1 MLPYIVWETQGT
13 DAGKIDQIVSISEIT
28 TTTVSF
34 TCVVITL
41 WVVNDPITIKYY
53 LLREP
58 AK

>member
-34 TCVVITL
+34 TCVVSTL